1 MATLRGFWLKLWR
14 RRGLQRDLQ
23 EELLFHRD
31 MARDQ
36 SNPIGLGNVS
46 SIEESA
52 RDLWRFN
59 LLEDLWRDLVYAFR
73 SLRRAPG
80 FGAAAIV
87 TLALGIGANTAIF
100 SLMYR
105 VMIRPLPVQEPE
117 RLVEVLRDAG
127 NGPGGAQSY
136 QALQYYRRN
145 CQSCSTVLGISN
157 VSFHAVIKG
166 EPVQR
171 MDGQFVTGDFFS
183 ALGVRTVLGRPI
195 TPADDQAGKAN
206 TVAVISYALWQERLG
221 GRSDVLGQSLTFE
234 NVPFTVIGV
243 APREFHGLEVGLDVD
258 VWVPLEV
265 EREIRRPS
273 NTATAASKWLQ
284 VIAVM
289 KPGVTF
295 KEANAEL
302 TLLFRPAVIETE
314 IAARNA
320 ANQQDPEV
328 IKRLESWRPVAQS
341 AASGISAPRR
351 RFGAPLSVLMAIV
364 VVLLLIAC
372 ANVASLLFARALAR
386 EKEIALRLSL
396 GSGRG
401 RLIRQLIAESVVL
414 SAAGAVLGLGVAY
427 ALSNYFVSFL
437 STTFDLDV
445 KPNLTIVAFTAL
457 VGVGTALV
465 SGLLPAF
472 RSTRMDFASGLKSVS
487 GGWEKSPGQPWR
499 SGLVVVQVGLLM
511 VLVLGAGMF
520 LRTLHSFYSID
531 LGFDPTNVLIVNVD
545 PFGSGHTPEELRALA
560 PQLIARLEALPGVK
574 AASLHR
580 FPPISGGSGTNLD
593 FVFDSGAAR
602 DVIARGVYVN
612 RISENHFA
620 TLKTPILAGRDFN
633 AADSDSQHRVVL
645 VNQTFALRY
654 FGQTP
659 PLGRVIQQRNT
670 PMEIVGVV
678 ADTKYEDVRQA
689 MQPTVY
695 YNIFQQ
701 WGSPMEFLVRAEI
714 DPEVAASS
722 IRSTLRSQIGSVS
735 IRERTLSEQIDSTLI
750 DVRLVSTLAASFGAL
765 ALLLAVVGLYGVV
778 SNSVARRTKEIGI
791 RIALGMGRSEAVAMV
806 LMEAL
811 VLAGGGIVV
820 GLPLAIVTTRYAA
833 TEFEGVIPD
842 DPLTMIIAVGA
853 LLLAALVAGF
863 LPARRASRLDPMAA
877 LRTE

>member
-1 MATLRGFWLKLWR
+1 MSILRGFWLKLWR

-23 EELLFHRD
+23 EELRFHRD

-36 SNPIGLGNVS
+36 SNPIGLGNAA

-59 LLEDLWRDLVYAFR
+59 LLEDLRRDLVYACRSFR
-73 SLRRAPG
+73 RTPG
-80 FGAAAIV
+80 FAAAAIV

-117 RLVEVLRDAG
+117 RLIEVLRDAG
-127 NGPGGAQSY
+127 KGPGGAQSY

-157 VSFHAVIKG
+157 VSFHTVIKG

-183 ALGVRTVLGRPI
+183 ALGVHTVLGRPI
-195 TPADDQAGKAN
+195 TPADDQVGRAN
-206 TVAVISYALWQERLG
+206 TVAVISYALWQELG

-234 NVPFTVIGV
+234 KVPFTVIGV

-289 KPGVTF
+289 KPGITF

-302 TLLFRPAVIETE
+302 ALLFRPAVIETE

-320 ANQQDPEV
+320 ADQRDREV
-328 IKRLESWRPVAQS
+328 IKQLESWRPIAQS

-351 RFGAPLSVLMAIV
+351 RFGAPLNVLMAIV

-372 ANVASLLFARALAR
+372 ANVASLLFARALSR

-401 RLIRQLIAESVVL
+401 RLVRQLIAESVVL

-427 ALSNYFVSFL
+427 ALSHYFVSFL

-445 KPNLTIVAFTAL
+445 KPNLAIVAFTAV

-487 GGWEKSPGQPWR
+487 GGWEKSPSQPWR

-560 PQLIARLEALPGVK
+560 PQLIARLEALPGVT

-580 FPPISGGSGTNLD
+580 FPPITGGSGTNLD

-602 DVIARGVYVN
+602 DVVARGVYVN
-612 RISENHFA
+612 RVSENHFA

-714 DPEVAASS
+714 DPEAAASS
-722 IRSTLRSQIGSVS
+722 IRSTLTSLIGNVS
-735 IRERTLSEQIDSTLI
+735 IRERTLSDQIDSTLI

-765 ALLLAVVGLYGVV
+765 ALLLAVVGLYGLV
-778 SNSVARRTKEIGI
+778 SNSVARRTREIGI
-791 RIALGMGRSEAVAMV
+791 RIALGMSRSEAVVMV
-806 LMEAL
+806 LREAL

-820 GLPLAIVTTRYAA
+820 GLPLAIVTTRYAT
-833 TEFEGVIPD
+833 TEFEGLIPD

-853 LLLAALVAGF
+853 LLLAAIVAGF

>member
-243 APREFHGLEVGLDVD
+243 TPREFHGLEVGLDVD

-645 VNQTFALRY
+645 VNQTFAQRY

-695 YNIFQQ
+695 YDIFQQ
-701 WGSPMEFLVRAEI
+701 WGVPMEFLVRAEI

>member
-23 EELLFHRD
+23 EELAFHRD

-36 SNPIGLGNVS
+36 SNPIGLGNVA

-73 SLRRAPG
+73 SFRRTPG
-80 FGAAAIV
+80 FAAAAIV

-645 VNQTFALRY
+645 VNQTFAQRY

-701 WGSPMEFLVRAEI
+701 WGVPMEFLVRAEI